1 MKVYLIRH
9 AQAVDISVRANDTQ
23 ISLSSEGRRMAR
35 AVGNV
40 LRNKGISF
48 EVMLSSPYAR
58 ALQTAELIA
67 ERVDYMGVIEA
78 NNAFIPEIP
87 ARVALAELST
97 YNIDVAIV
105 GHEPLIS
112 ALGAMLISRPSF
124 PPLKRGQISCIEDG
138 NPLWFIDPHFLEIK
152 PLLVA

>member
-1 MKVYLIRH
+1 LKVYLIRH
-9 AQAVDISVRANDTQ
+9 AQTVELSARANDTQ
-23 ISLSSEGRRMAR
+23 VSLSGEGRRMAR

-40 LRNKGISF
+40 LRNQGISF

-58 ALQTAELIA
+58 ALQTAELLA

-87 ARVALAELST
+87 ARVALTELST

-105 GHEPLIS
+105 GHEPLLS
-112 ALGAMLISRPSF
+112 ALGSILISRPSF
-124 PPLKRGQISCIEDG
+124 PPFKRGQISCIEDG